1 MSEFILHTLD
11 TAPQASRKLLQNAE
25 QQMGFIPNLFSVMAE
40 SPAVLETYLTL
51 TYLRSFYWRKSLIY
65 GFRLILTQK
74 FPLKSMVF
82 F

>member
-1 MSEFILHTLD
+1 MSQSLSENTLFAEVKTLIQ
-11 TAPQASRKLLQNAE
+11 TAKQQAAVAVNAE
-25 QQMGFIPNLFSVMAE
+25 
-40 SPAVLETYLTL
+40 L